1 MSEIGVASHTFGGD
15 WTSKKLDILE
25 RYLQSYTTALKN
37 QRFVTEYIDAFA
49 GTGYREPP
57 SKAATSERE
66 TLLFPELAANEP
78 QQLLEGSARKALRV
92 EPPFD
97 RYIFIERNRERCAQL
112 ERLEVEFESLG
123 HTIEICQGDAN
134 EEIRRLCNR
143 DWRNRR
149 AVLFLDPYGMQVEWA
164 TLEAVART
172 GTIDLWILFPLGI
185 GVNRLLTKS
194 GDIPN
199 AWRRRLDLLLGTSD
213 WYEEFYKFEPQPT
226 LFGDEINRVVKASTE
241 VIGKYF
247 NRRLESIFAGVAPQP
262 KVLRNST
269 NNPLYLLCFAASNHA
284 GKKLALRIARHIL
297 ENM

>member
-1 MSEIGVASHTFGGD
+1 MSENGVASHTFGGD
-15 WTSKKLDILE
+15 WMSKKLDILE
-25 RYLQSYTTALKN
+25 RYLQSYTRALKN

-57 SKAATSERE
+57 SKAAISERDA
-66 TLLFPELAANEP
+66 LLFPELSANEP

-97 RYIFIERNRERCAQL
+97 RYIFIECNRERCAQL
-112 ERLEVEFESLG
+112 RQLEVEFESLG
-123 HTIEICQGDAN
+123 RTIEIRQGDAN

-164 TLEAVART
+164 TLEAVAQTRA
-172 GTIDLWILFPLGI
+172 IDLWLLFPLGI
-185 GVNRLLTKS
+185 GVNRLLTTS

-213 WYEEFYKFEPQPT
+213 WYDEFYKFETQPT
-226 LFGDEINRVVKASTE
+226 LFGDEINRVIKASTE

-269 NNPLYLLCFAASNHA
+269 NNPLYLLCFAASNPA
-284 GKKLALRIARHIL
+284 GKEIALRIARHIL